1 MTDLRIAHTE
11 YMVGAGHPTASD
23 TLNRLA
29 LAEHDSD
36 GTHRQSNIYSDLKS
50 KGPWADVR
58 AFGAIGDGIAD
69 DTAAI
74 QSAINSEKKVYIPSG
89 VYLVD
94 PSISLLLDF
103 NGITVCGDGM
113 DKSILYCKNTGG
125 SVFKRTFNPAGANP
139 YVINVLVMDIGIVF
153 NHPVTADPGNYVHYG
168 FDFRNITRSKI
179 VRCYAG
185 NYNRG
190 AMRTNGLHAEPNS
203 HANAIQGYG
212 VVFGNV
218 SSSDPAY
225 AGGEVNQVFNS
236 QIWGTKKAIVSDDA
250 NLSPLSAAHACVI
263 EGNDVQICE
272 SGIAIESRYTAGSVI
287 RDNTVQA
294 VKNATGSA
302 ATTYVYRID
311 GYSCYLGGGY
321 TEAATPDADHLVF
334 LGSLSKRN
342 IVMPFQHGTS
352 AAPFTDNGTGNVIAS
367 VNSSTNIA
375 SEKFNKVD
383 LFPGRAKAW
392 VTFDGAGT
400 ILKSHNVA
408 GVIKNSTGD
417 FTINFSAGA
426 LSDANFSFSGN
437 GIVNASAN
445 PGCVVGRTQTA
456 SSLRIITFNLN
467 AGAVAADFNVTSITV
482 WD

>member
-94 PSISLLLDF
+94 PSISLLLDS

-125 SVFKRTFNPAGANP
+125 SVFKRTFNLSGANS
-139 YVINVLVMDIGIVF
+139 YVMNVIIKDVGVVF
-153 NHPVTADPGNYVHYG
+153 NHPATANPTNYEQIA
-168 FDFRNITRSKI
+168 FDFRNITRSKVI
-179 VRCYAG
+179 RCYAG

-190 AMRTNGLHAEPNS
+190 ALRTNGIHTNPTS
-203 HANAIQGYG
+203 QANAIQGYG

-225 AGGEVNQVFNS
+225 AGGEVNQVLDS
-236 QIWGTKKAIVSDDA
+236 QIWGTKKAIVIDDA
-250 NLSPLSAAHACVI
+250 ALSPLSASHASQAT
-263 EGNDVQICE
+263 GNDIQICE
-272 SGIAIESRYTAGSVI
+272 LGIGQELRYGAGIVI
-287 RDNTVQA
+287 KDNIVQA
-294 VKNATGSA
+294 VKNATGSSN
-302 ATTYVYRID
+302 TTYAYRLE
-311 GYSCYLGGGY
+311 GYNGYLGEGY
-321 TEAATPDADHLVF
+321 TEVTAADCDHLVF

-342 IVMPFQHGTS
+342 IVMPFQHGAS
-352 AAPFTDNGTGNVIAS
+352 AAPFTDNGTGNVIVS
-367 VNSSTNIA
+367 VNPSTNIA

-408 GVIKNSTGD
+408 GVIKNATGD

-456 SSLRIITFNLN
+456 NSLRVITFNLN